1 MLYGLKGNLASL
13 AANLDFGFRQGGHN
27 KTVLACASSFGHFL
41 NEGDEVVETSRWQA
55 LHTVDF
61 LGVGHKLVHKDKAGT
76 AGVKETL
83 ECLGS
88 GRNTLLV
95 RFLHVVVQ
103 LQIPNGQGQLSRHL
117 APDCVD
123 GDARHVLQLLAV
135 AGIEGCAHQ
144 DCRVDS
150 GYAAHAG
157 GIQDRA
163 HSRNLFQL
171 HLAA

>member
-76 AGVKETL
+76 AGVKGTL

-135 AGIEGCAHQ
+135 PTRTAVWTVGMLHTPAASKIERTAGIFSSSTLP
-144 DCRVDS
+144 R
-150 GYAAHAG
+150 
-157 GIQDRA
+157 R
-163 HSRNLFQL
+163 R
-171 HLAA
+171 